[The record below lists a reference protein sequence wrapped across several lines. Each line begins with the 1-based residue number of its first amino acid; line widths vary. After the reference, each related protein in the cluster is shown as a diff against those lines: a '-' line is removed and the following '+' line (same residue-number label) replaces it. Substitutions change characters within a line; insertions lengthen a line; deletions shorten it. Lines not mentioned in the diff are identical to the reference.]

1 MKKVFSISLVMLM
14 ALCVFISCNPSSG
27 VEDNVSVTLNAKN
40 GEIELEKENLSWKY
54 TAVKSDGLDPKDGET
69 EEEKALNNSKTDPLS
84 QGEWNFT
91 LYGYKGSNLVCT
103 GSAEKVEITKSNDTV
118 DIDVSLL
125 QKAEGTIVVS
135 DDVAIK
141 STDGKTTYSL
151 LEGYT
156 MTLVISDK
164 DGNVVTRKEYH
175 SKAVFNTDSQTVTSG
190 AYSITVTFSKDDVTA
205 TYTKNINVYDYL
217 STTISGSLNGVII
230 KADADKGG
238 TEATTVIEEDVFE
251 TKTNEKG
258 EEVVENAKVVEVVA
272 PITATE
278 ESSTAETKETT
289 VAFPAGS
296 LKKTTTE
303 ETTEAVTLTVAA
315 ATATAASASTSDYS
329 TKITTTDAAV
339 VAGFEFNLSGADS
352 SDLTSTQTTEDG
364 KEEEVGVTVTTYVA
378 KGLGTKDNLKIEYIG
393 ETEGKDPEI
402 VSYDSTTGKLVF
414 TVYHFSKYAIVST
427 NIVAQDSN
435 GNVYT
440 SLKDAMSGAGEGG
453 TVTLLKGLSGL
464 GETIETSKSLTLDLN
479 GYSITS
485 STRVFLVHKGTLT
498 ISNGTV
504 TADITANNGSSV
516 IKVDSADGDAGVV
529 LKSDATVKAPSSY
542 GITAFGTANKATLD
556 IYGTIES
563 TNPCLAGNGSESY
576 FKNTVTMNIYNGAV
590 LTKNDSSSKKWTSND
605 DKVAVYQPNIGVL
618 NIYGGTITCAD
629 GSAVEVRAGEA
640 NINGGTLKSNA
651 AYSTKYNSN
660 GPSVAGAAI
669 AVSQHVTKQSVTVK
683 INGGTFSGEKQLA
696 VVDTLNDSTVDNK
709 KIVKAVVKNGVE
721 MNSAE
726 IVGIRCSDV
735 DGVAGN
741 YYIDVAS
748 SVAAGETSKIHVTDL
763 IDIAKAKG
771 QEVSFTSGSATTSD
785 VTIDGENKYVVDEW
799 QDIWFG
805 GNLTVKNI
813 VFAKGAAFNAEK
825 TTTERTITI
834 ENCTVYYCMQKDLVD
849 RGVVNSNGDPKN
861 FSNTG
866 NGLCLS
872 IDSPNNPDET
882 VGKINVII
890 KNCELIGDN
899 NSKATRKD
907 SYSSLSNYNS
917 KTGDLKGRGNGVGLG
932 TSSGS
937 GRFLKSVTIEKC
949 TFEGLRNAALQIYN
963 HFTAAVTVKDCEF
976 KSWGVNADNEG
987 SAIRGLVDVNSG
999 ASINITDCTFSSASL
1014 SKNSANMKCEI
1025 DNLLKD
1031 TDEPTKW
1038 TQTDGKWSASATAAS
1053 SST

>member
-40 GEIELEKENLSWKY
+40 GEIDLEKENLSWKY
-54 TAVKSDGLDPKDGET
+54 TAIKSDGLDPKDGET
-69 EEEKALNNSKTDPLS
+69 EEEKSLNDGKTDSLS

-91 LYGYKGSNLVCT
+91 LYGYKEGNLVCT
-103 GSAEKVEITKSNDTV
+103 GSVEKVEITKSNNTV

-175 SKAVFNTDSQTVTSG
+175 SKAVFNTDSQTVKSG

-230 KADADKGG
+230 KADADKGD
-238 TEATTVIEEDVFE
+238 TEATTVISEDVFV
-251 TKTNEKG
+251 TKTDEDGNETI
-258 EEVVENAKVVEVVA
+258 ENAEIVEVIA
-272 PITATE
+272 PISAVEETE
-278 ESSTAETKETT
+278 DESASTTT

-296 LKKTTTE
+296 LKKTTSE
-303 ETTEAVTLTVAA
+303 ETTEAVTLTVAT

-393 ETEGKDPEI
+393 ENEGKDPEI
-402 VSYDSTTGKLVF
+402 VSYDTTTGKLVF

-440 SLKDAMSGAGEGG
+440 FLKDAMSGATEGA

-479 GYSITS
+479 GYSIAS

-516 IKVDSADGDAGVV
+516 IKVDSASGDAGVV
-529 LKSDATVKAPSSY
+529 LKENAKVKAPSSY

-563 TNPCLAGNGSESY
+563 TNPCLSGNGSESY

-618 NIYGGTITCAD
+618 NIYGGTITCED
-629 GSAVEVRAGEA
+629 GSAVEVRAGKA
-640 NINGGTLKSNA
+640 NISGGTLKSNA
-651 AYSTKYNSN
+651 AYSTKYNSD
-660 GPSVAGAAI
+660 GPSVAGAAV
-669 AVSQHVTKQSVTVK
+669 AVSQHVTKQSVTVT
-683 INGGTFSGEKQLA
+683 ISGGTFSGEKQLA

-709 KIVKAVVKNGVE
+709 KLVEAIVKSNVELTSVVGYTANT
-721 MNSAE
+721 
-726 IVGIRCSDV
+726 
-735 DGVAGN
+735 DGN
-741 YYIDVAS
+741 KTYYIDKESAVENGAAGDVKIGTKYFETIQKAFEYIKSDDCSNKNVTINILADSVSLGESICNLLSTDKTSAYTITFVGKGKDKS
-748 SVAAGETSKIHVTDL
+748 SVNINTGKKSSGEDAAKAGANYVEGAKLNFKDITVIIGDNSDYQGFVRSGDLTFTDCSIIGRGSCWGNGKVTFTKCVFEDWDKNTETSALGSSYAYNLWLNTGTEYYFDGCTFNSSCGRFINAYLEKGTDAATSVKVTIKNSTFNGRDGYTK
-763 IDIAKAKG
+763 KAALLLKNNTVWNVKL
-771 QEVSFTSGSATTSD
+771 ENIKTNYVKTSD
-785 VTIDGENKYVVDEW
+785 AEHGNSSWYEVDDEGTCQTGTTVTIDGTVVW
-799 QDIWFG
+799 QNGSIV
-805 GNLTVKNI
+805 GN
-813 VFAKGAAFNAEK
+813 
-825 TTTERTITI
+825 
-834 ENCTVYYCMQKDLVD
+834 
-849 RGVVNSNGDPKN
+849 
-861 FSNTG
+861 
-866 NGLCLS
+866 
-872 IDSPNNPDET
+872 
-882 VGKINVII
+882 
-890 KNCELIGDN
+890 
-899 NSKATRKD
+899 
-907 SYSSLSNYNS
+907 
-917 KTGDLKGRGNGVGLG
+917 
-932 TSSGS
+932 
-937 GRFLKSVTIEKC
+937 
-949 TFEGLRNAALQIYN
+949 
-963 HFTAAVTVKDCEF
+963 
-976 KSWGVNADNEG
+976 
-987 SAIRGLVDVNSG
+987 
-999 ASINITDCTFSSASL
+999 
-1014 SKNSANMKCEI
+1014 
-1025 DNLLKD
+1025 
-1031 TDEPTKW
+1031 
-1038 TQTDGKWSASATAAS
+1038 
-1053 SST
+1053 

>member
-91 LYGYKGSNLVCT
+91 LNGYKGSNLVCT
-103 GSAEKVEITKSNDTV
+103 GSAEKVEITKTNNTV

-440 SLKDAMSGAGEGG
+440 SLKDAVAGATTGA
-453 TVTLLKGLSGL
+453 TVTLLKNIADLSSTVDV
-464 GETIETSKSLTLDLN
+464 ERSLTLDLN
-479 GYSITS
+479 GHVILS
-485 STRVFLVHKGTLT
+485 SVRAFFVKNGILTLQNGTVVST
-498 ISNGTV
+498 ISNNVDSSAIRVSSNTAYSGAYTDEPLGLAIKSDAVVIGARSYGV
-504 TADITANNGSSV
+504 TAFGVDDAVIDVYGKIYSANACISGNGTKAYTGKITVNVYSTAELTAYGASLTYSNGSVSSSTADV
-516 IKVDSADGDAGVV
+516 STYKDACGIYQPNVGGELNVYGGKITSKTFSAVEVRNGVANIKGGILESEACEYNADCKNGSGDGPTTTGAAVALNYYGIGVDTAKDGAVV
-529 LKSDATVKAPSSY
+529 RIEGGTFKGDKELVVVNPRKLDFGDATVKAVVTGVSLNDEKVIGVKVDKDAYYPTLESAISNLKDNSTIKLLNDIECVLSDSSSGSSGCDERLY
-542 GITAFGTANKATLD
+542 IYNSGITLDFGGHKLIIKSNYGGSYNTMNIFGTDCTVKNGEILAFRKTQGSNVHEVTEDDENYDENYPYWDSYSFVVELEEGKC
-556 IYGTIES
+556 TIES
-563 TNPCLAGNGSESY
+563 MTLYGVALYGCVEAVFRDITSSVNATNYYALYQEGYAGNT
-576 FKNTVTMNIYNGAV
+576 TVI
-590 LTKNDSSSKKWTSND
+590 
-605 DKVAVYQPNIGVL
+605 
-618 NIYGGTITCAD
+618 
-629 GSAVEVRAGEA
+629 E
-640 NINGGTLKSNA
+640 
-651 AYSTKYNSN
+651 
-660 GPSVAGAAI
+660 
-669 AVSQHVTKQSVTVK
+669 
-683 INGGTFSGEKQLA
+683 GGTFTSNVDGAPIFYNEKEGDTTIIKGGNYMGDLFGGKGKL
-696 VVDTLNDSTVDNK
+696 VITGGTFTVDPSKYVDT
-709 KIVKAVVKNGVE
+709 
-721 MNSAE
+721 
-726 IVGIRCSDV
+726 
-735 DGVAGN
+735 
-741 YYIDVAS
+741 S
-748 SVAAGETSKIHVTDL
+748 S
-763 IDIAKAKG
+763 
-771 QEVSFTSGSATTSD
+771 
-785 VTIDGENKYVVDEW
+785 YVV
-799 QDIWFG
+799 
-805 GNLTVKNI
+805 TKN
-813 VFAKGAAFNAEK
+813 VE
-825 TTTERTITI
+825 
-834 ENCTVYYCMQKDLVD
+834 
-849 RGVVNSNGDPKN
+849 
-861 FSNTG
+861 
-866 NGLCLS
+866 
-872 IDSPNNPDET
+872 
-882 VGKINVII
+882 
-890 KNCELIGDN
+890 
-899 NSKATRKD
+899 
-907 SYSSLSNYNS
+907 
-917 KTGDLKGRGNGVGLG
+917 
-932 TSSGS
+932 
-937 GRFLKSVTIEKC
+937 
-949 TFEGLRNAALQIYN
+949 
-963 HFTAAVTVKDCEF
+963 
-976 KSWGVNADNEG
+976 EG
-987 SAIRGLVDVNSG
+987 STSWTV
-999 ASINITDCTFSSASL
+999 SA
-1014 SKNSANMKCEI
+1014 K
-1025 DNLLKD
+1025 
-1031 TDEPTKW
+1031 
-1038 TQTDGKWSASATAAS
+1038 
-1053 SST
+1053 